1 MNSETKILIV
11 GLGLIGGSYAKG
23 LTKKGYKV
31 YGMDTNEESVK
42 FALDN
47 NYVIE
52 GYTKCDDASLSDKDI
67 IILGLYPSYVTSW
80 VKDNQKYIKSDAL
93 ITDVCGIKCS
103 YLKDVKEILGKDLTY
118 IPHHP
123 MAGRELSGIKNSNE
137 LIFRGANFIIT
148 PSKGDDHSKIAIIKE
163 IGNAL
168 EFKNIVELTPEKHD
182 EMIGFLSQLTHV
194 IAISL
199 MTSREC
205 THFATFT
212 GDSFR
217 DLTRIAHINE
227 NMWSELFL
235 ENKDILINEIDTFIK
250 QVEKVKQTL
259 VNNDEE
265 SLKEI
270 MRLSTD
276 RRSYFDK

>member
-1 MNSETKILIV
+1 MDIKSVSII

-31 YGMDTNEESVK
+31 YGLDTNKESID
-42 FALDN
+42 FALEN
-47 NYVIE
+47 KLIVE
-52 GYTKCDDASLSDKDI
+52 GYTECSEESLSDKDV
-67 IILGLYPSYVTSW
+67 IILGLYPSHITNW
-80 VKDNQKYIKSDAL
+80 INNNQKYLKKGAL
-93 ITDVCGIKCS
+93 ISDVCGVKCS
-103 YLKDVKEILGKDLTY
+103 YLYEVKKNLRDDLTY
-118 IPHHP
+118 IAHHP
-123 MAGRELSGIKNSNE
+123 MAGRELSGVKNSDE
-137 LIFRGANFIIT
+137 KIFKGANFIVT
-148 PSKGDDHSKIAIIKE
+148 PLNDDESKVNVIKE
-163 IGNAL
+163 IGAIL

-194 IAISL
+194 IAVSL

-205 THFATFT
+205 TNYASFT

-235 ENKDILINEIDTFIK
+235 ENKEFLISEINGFVDQIEKIK
-250 QVEKVKQTL
+250 QML
-259 VNNDEE
+259 IDNDED

-270 MRLSTD
+270 MRLSTN
-276 RRSYFDK
+276 RRSYFNK

>member
-1 MNSETKILIV
+1 MNSETKILIA

-23 LTKKGYKV
+23 LTQKGYKV
-31 YGMDTNEESVK
+31 YGLDTNKSSVE
-42 FALDN
+42 FAIKN
-47 NYVIE
+47 NYVVD
-52 GYTKCDDASLSDKDI
+52 GYTECNEASLSDKDI
-67 IILGLYPSYVTSW
+67 VILGIYPSFVASW
-80 VKDNQKYIKSDAL
+80 IKDNQKYLKENAL

-103 YLKDVKEILGKDLTY
+103 YLFKVKEILRSDLTY

-123 MAGRELSGIKNSNE
+123 MAGRELSGIENSNE
-137 LIFRGANFIIT
+137 KIFQGANFIVT
-148 PSKGDDHSKIAIIKE
+148 PIEGDDKEKVSIIKN
-163 IGNAL
+163 IGQEL
-168 EFKNIVELTPEKHD
+168 GFKNIVELTPEKHD

-205 THFATFT
+205 TSYAAYT

-235 ENKDILINEIDTFIK
+235 ENKEFLISEIDTFIK
-250 QVEKVKQTL
+250 QVEKIKQTL
-259 VNNDEE
+259 IDDDEE

-276 RRSYFDK
+276 RRRYFDK